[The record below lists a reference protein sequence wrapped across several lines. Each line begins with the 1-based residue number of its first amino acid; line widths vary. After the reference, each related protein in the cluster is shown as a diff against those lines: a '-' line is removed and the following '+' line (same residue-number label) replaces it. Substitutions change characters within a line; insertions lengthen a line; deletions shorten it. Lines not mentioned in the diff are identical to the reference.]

1 MQFANVIIDR
11 KVKELDR
18 YFQYVIPD
26 SLQNEVHIGSVVA
39 VPFGNG
45 KTPIRGYVCEITDTP
60 EFAVEKTKPIAEVLP
75 QRLMVDDEMLA
86 MAHWMRNRYGVTLSK
101 ALQTVMPVKATVNV
115 RKSVHYEAAVTREQL
130 EAILD
135 GIRTKKNMQARVR
148 LLEALIQEGRLSSER
163 VSKEL
168 NVSAS
173 TTKPLLDLGII
184 RKVEEGYA
192 FGDFGDMSAGH
203 SQEDIT
209 PNEEQRN
216 AIEEIWEEHMR
227 GANRTCLLYGITGS
241 GKTLIYM
248 ELIERIIQS
257 GKQAILLVPE
267 IALTYQMVKRFYD
280 RFRDRVAILN
290 SRMSQGERYEQYLRC
305 KEGQV
310 DVCIGPRSALFS
322 PLPDIGIIIV
332 DEEHEDSYKNENNPK
347 YDTRDLVTYRAQ
359 VSGALTIF
367 GSATPSVESY
377 YSAKQGLYKLVT
389 LTHRGNA
396 ESHLA
401 KTHIVDMR
409 AEMKSG
415 NSSILSRTLHEMI
428 SDRLSKGE
436 QVMLFL
442 NRRGFSNS
450 LSCYSCG
457 YVEKCPKCD
466 IALTY
471 HQDDFLRCHYCG
483 YMRKA
488 THICPSCKAGRMTPM
503 GIGTQKAML
512 LVQNAFPE
520 AKILRMDQDTT
531 AKKDAHKQ
539 ILSAFANH
547 EADILIG
554 TQMIVKGHDFPNV
567 TLVGI
572 LLADRS
578 LNMPIYRAAE
588 KTFQLLTQ
596 AAGRSGRGKLAG
608 DVVIQTYRPEHFSIQ
623 SAADQNYDVFFE
635 REIQYRRNA
644 GYPPSM
650 CLLAIR
656 LHSPSE
662 VWAERVGAEIA
673 HFINESFV
681 RSCEDPKLMPS
692 VYGPTLDG
700 LPKINYVYR
709 RRVLVKASSTFV
721 LTQIRDAMLKKFAYP
736 VLNDAKDLDVVVMQ
750 KEEQNY
756 FKNHSQKVLLEF
768 DITGT

>member
-1 MQFANVIIDR
+1 MLFANVLIDR

-26 SLQNEVHIGSVVA
+26 DLLNEVHIGSVVA

-45 KTPIRGYVCEITDTP
+45 KTPVRGYVCEITDTP
-60 EFAVEKTKPIAEVLP
+60 EFAVEKTKSIAEILP
-75 QRLMVDDEMLA
+75 QRLMVDDEMLV

-101 ALQTVMPVKATVNV
+101 ALQTVMPVKTAVLT
-115 RKSVHYEAAVTREQL
+115 RKSFHYEAAVTREEL
-130 EAILD
+130 ETMLD

-148 LLEALIQEGRLSSER
+148 LLEALLQEGRLSSER
-163 VSKEL
+163 VAKEL

-173 TTKPLLDLGII
+173 TTKPLLEQGII
-184 RKVEEGYA
+184 RKVEEGYS

-216 AIEEIWEEHMR
+216 AIEEIWDEHMR

-248 ELIERIIQS
+248 ELIERVIQN

-305 KEGQV
+305 KEGEV

-322 PLPDIGIIIV
+322 PLPDVGIIIV

-347 YDTRDLVTYRAQ
+347 YDTRDLVVYRAK

-377 YSAKQGLYKLVT
+377 YHAKQGIYKLVT
-389 LTHRGNA
+389 LSHRGNA
-396 ESHLA
+396 DSRLA
-401 KTHIVDMR
+401 QTHVIDMR
-409 AEMKSG
+409 AEMKAG
-415 NSSILSRTLHEMI
+415 NSSILSRSLHAMI
-428 SDRLSKGE
+428 EERLKKNE

-471 HQDDFLRCHYCG
+471 HQDNMLRCHYCG
-483 YMRKA
+483 YMRPA
-488 THICPSCKAGRMTPM
+488 ARNCPSCKEGRMTPM

-512 LVQNAFPE
+512 LVQTAFPE
-520 AKILRMDQDTT
+520 ARILRMDQDTT

-567 TLVGI
+567 TLVGV

-578 LNMPIYRAAE
+578 LNMPMYRAAE

-596 AAGRSGRGKLAG
+596 AAGRSGRGRLAG

-623 SAADQNYDVFFE
+623 AAAEQTFDAFFE
-635 REIQYRRNA
+635 REIQYRRNS

-650 CLLAIR
+650 CLMVIR

-662 VWAERVGAEIA
+662 TAAHRAGAEIA
-673 HFINESFV
+673 RYITETFIKPV
-681 RSCEDPKLMPS
+681 EDTGRAPAL
-692 VYGPTLDG
+692 YGPTEDSM
-700 LPKINYVYR
+700 PKINYVYR
-709 RRVLVKASSTFV
+709 KRVLIKSSSTFE
-721 LTQIRDAMLKKFAYP
+721 LTRIRDAILKRFNYP
-736 VLNDAKDLDVVVMQ
+736 VLNEAKDLDVDVAAQ
-750 KEEQNY
+750 EERNH
-756 FKNHSQKVLLEF
+756 FKNHTQNVLLEF
-768 DITGT
+768 DVTGA

>member
-1 MQFANVIIDR
+1 IDR

-26 SLQNEVHIGSVVA
+26 ALLRDVHVGSVVS

-45 KTPIRGYVCEITDTP
+45 KANVRAYVCEITDTP

-75 QRLMVDDEMLA
+75 QRLQVDDEMLV

-101 ALQTVMPVKATVNV
+101 ALQTVMPVKAAVLT
-115 RKSVHYEAAVTREQL
+115 RKTFHYEAAVDKAEL
-130 EAILD
+130 ERILEP
-135 GIRTKKNMQARVR
+135 IRPKKNMQARVR
-148 LLEALIQEGRLSSER
+148 FLEALLQEGRLSSER

-168 NVSAS
+168 NISAS
-173 TTKPLLDLGII
+173 TIRPLLENGMI
-184 RKVEEGYA
+184 RKVEEGYS
-192 FGDFGDMSAGH
+192 FGDFGDMSSGK

-209 PNEEQRN
+209 PNEEQRH

-248 ELIERIIQS
+248 ELIERIIQN

-347 YDTRDLVTYRAQ
+347 YDTRDLVAYRAQ

-377 YSAKQGLYKLVT
+377 YHAKQGLYKLVT
-389 LTHRGNA
+389 LSHRGVA
-396 ESHLA
+396 DSHLA
-401 KTHIVDMR
+401 HTHVVDMR
-409 AEMKSG
+409 AEMKAG
-415 NSSILSRTLHEMI
+415 NSSILSGLLHGMI
-428 SDRLSKGE
+428 AERLSKNE

-471 HQDDFLRCHYCG
+471 HQDNILRCHYCG
-483 YMRKA
+483 YQRPA
-488 THICPSCKAGRMTPM
+488 TRICPSCKTGRMTPM

-512 LVQNAFPE
+512 LVQNAFPD

-567 TLVGI
+567 TLVGV

-578 LNMPIYRAAE
+578 LNMPVYRAAE

-596 AAGRSGRGKLAG
+596 AAGRSGRGKLEG
-608 DVVIQTYRPEHFSIQ
+608 DVVIQTYRPDHFSIQ
-623 SAADQNYDVFFE
+623 AAAEQDFNAFFA
-635 REIQYRRNA
+635 REIQYRRNS
-644 GYPPSM
+644 GYPPSI
-650 CLLAIR
+650 CLLSVRI
-656 LHSPSE
+656 HSPSE
-662 VWAERVGAEIA
+662 TAATRVGSEIA
-673 HFINESFV
+673 HYIAEQFV
-681 RSCEDPKLMPS
+681 KPAQETGRGPS

-700 LPKINYVYR
+700 IPKVNYVYR
-709 RRVLVKASSTFV
+709 KRVLVKAETTYE
-721 LTQIRDAMLKKFAYP
+721 LARIRDAILKKFSYP
-736 VLNDAKDLDVVVMQ
+736 VLNEAKDLDVVAETQ
-750 KEEQNY
+750 EERNH
-756 FKNHSQKVLLEF
+756 FRNHSQNVLLEF
-768 DITGT
+768 DVTGN

>member
-1 MQFANVIIDR
+1 MLFANVLIDR

-26 SLQNEVHIGSVVA
+26 TLRPEVHVGSVVA

-45 KTPIRGYVCEITDTP
+45 KADVRAYVCEITDTP
-60 EFAVEKTKPIAEVLP
+60 EFAVEKTKSISEVLP
-75 QRLMVDDEMLA
+75 QRLQVDDEMLV

-101 ALQTVMPVKATVNV
+101 ALQTVMPVKAAVLT
-115 RKSVHYEAAVTREQL
+115 RKSFHYEAAVDKKEL

-135 GIRTKKNMQARVR
+135 PIRPKKNMQARVR
-148 LLEALIQEGRLSSER
+148 FLEALIQEGRLSSER

-168 NVSAS
+168 NISAS
-173 TTKPLLDLGII
+173 TTKPLLESGVI
-184 RKVEEGYA
+184 RKVEEGFS
-192 FGDFGDMSAGH
+192 FGDFGDMSTGK

-209 PNEEQRN
+209 PNDEQRR

-248 ELIERIIQS
+248 ELIERIIQN

-280 RFRDRVAILN
+280 RFHDRVAIMN

-322 PLPDIGIIIV
+322 PLPDIGILIV

-347 YDTRDLVTYRAQ
+347 YDTRDLVAYRAQ

-377 YSAKQGLYKLVT
+377 YHAKQGIYKMVT
-389 LTHRGNA
+389 LSHRGLA
-396 ESHLA
+396 DSHLA
-401 KTHIVDMR
+401 KTHVIDMR
-409 AEMKSG
+409 LEMKAG

-428 SDRLSKGE
+428 ADRLSKNE

-471 HQDDFLRCHYCG
+471 HQDNMLRCHYCG
-483 YMRKA
+483 YMRPA
-488 THICPSCKAGRMTPM
+488 TRTCPSCKAGRMTPM

-512 LVQNAFPE
+512 LVQNAFPD
-520 AKILRMDQDTT
+520 ATILRMDQDTT

-608 DVVIQTYRPEHFSIQ
+608 DVVIQTYRPDHFSIQ
-623 SAADQNYDVFFE
+623 AAAEQNFEAFFA
-635 REIQYRRNA
+635 REIQYRRNS
-644 GYPPSM
+644 GYPPSL
-650 CLLAIR
+650 CLLSVRI
-656 LHSPSE
+656 HSPSE
-662 VWAERVGAEIA
+662 TVAMRVGSEIA
-673 HFINESFV
+673 RFITETFV
-681 RSCEDPKLMPS
+681 KPTRDTGSGPA

-700 LPKINYVYR
+700 IPKVNYVYR
-709 RRVLVKASSTFV
+709 KRVLVKASTTSE
-721 LTQIRDAMLKKFAYP
+721 LSRIRDAIQRKYNYP
-736 VLNDAKDLDVVVMQ
+736 VLNEAKDLDVIVEAQ
-750 KEEQNY
+750 EERNC
-756 FKNHSQKVLLEF
+756 FKNHSQNVLLEF
-768 DITGT
+768 DVTGT